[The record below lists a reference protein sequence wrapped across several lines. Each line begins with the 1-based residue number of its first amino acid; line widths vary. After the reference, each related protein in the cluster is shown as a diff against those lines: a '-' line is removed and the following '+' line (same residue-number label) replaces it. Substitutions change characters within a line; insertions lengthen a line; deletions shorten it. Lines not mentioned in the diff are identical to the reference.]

1 MFEQNRQKTGG
12 RKKGT
17 TNKTTKAIKDMLQ
30 GALDEVG
37 GQSYF
42 VNLATTNPAAFVSL
56 IAKLLPAEINASI
69 DANVS
74 LKDLPTS
81 IDEFI

>member
-1 MFEQNRQKTGG
+1 MLFRFE
-12 RKKGT
+12 
-17 TNKTTKAIKDMLQ
+17 
-30 GALDEVG
+30 
-37 GQSYF
+37 YF

>member
-1 MFEQNRQKTGG
+1 MFEPNRQKTGG

-17 TNKTTKAIKDMLQ
+17 PNKTTKAIKDMLQ

-37 GQSYF
+37 GQEYF
-42 VNLATTNPAAFVSL
+42 VNLATTNPTAFVSL